1 MTSFRRRFLTALG
14 LGAVSAGLAGCGF
27 QLRQTQDFAFK
38 TLYAN
43 FSDTSPL
50 GVELRRNVLGTGR
63 IELLT
68 DPKQMLKA
76 DAILDILSEDRQQV
90 AVGVSATGQVRELQL
105 RLRVRFRLRTPQGVE
120 LIEPVEL
127 AQQRDLSFT
136 ETAALSK
143 EIEQGILYRDMQ
155 TDIVQQIMRR
165 LSAVKP
171 RRVPSPESA
180 GASAPAPASTPAAEP
195 LPASATKP

>member
-1 MTSFRRRFLTALG
+1 MTPSRRLFLTALG
-14 LGAVSAGLAGCGF
+14 LGTVPVWLAGCGF
-27 QLRQTQDFAFK
+27 QLRQAQDFAFK

-43 FSDTSPL
+43 FSTTSPL
-50 GVELRRNVLGTGR
+50 GVELRRNLLGSGR
-63 IELLT
+63 IELGT

-76 DAILDILSEDRQQV
+76 DAILDILSEERQQV

-120 LIEPVEL
+120 LIESVEL
-127 AQQRDLSFT
+127 FQQRDLSFN

-143 EIEQGILYRDMQ
+143 EIEIGILYRDMQ

-171 RRVPSPESA
+171 RNTPQ
-180 GASAPAPASTPAAEP
+180 PA
-195 LPASATKP
+195 

>member
-1 MTSFRRRFLTALG
+1 MTATRRSFSTALG
-14 LGAVSAGLAGCGF
+14 LGLLTAGLAGCGF
-27 QLRQTQDFAFK
+27 QLRQTKDFAFK

-43 FSDTSPL
+43 FSITSPF
-50 GVELRRNVLGTGR
+50 GVELWRNLLGTGR
-63 IELLT
+63 IDLVT

-76 DAILDILSEDRQQV
+76 DAILDVLSEDRQQV
-90 AVGVSATGQVRELQL
+90 PVGVSATGQVRELQL

-127 AQQRDLSFT
+127 FQQRDLSFT
-136 ETAALSK
+136 ESAALSK
-143 EIEQGILYRDMQ
+143 EIEIGTLYRDMQ

-171 RRVPSPESA
+171 RPQ
-180 GASAPAPASTPAAEP
+180 APDA
-195 LPASATKP
+195 KP

>member
-1 MTSFRRRFLTALG
+1 MKPSRRFFLTALG
-14 LGAVSAGLAGCGF
+14 MGTVPAWLTGCGF
-27 QLRQTQDFAFK
+27 QLRQNTDFAFK

-43 FSDTSPL
+43 FSTTSPF
-50 GVELRRNVLGTGR
+50 GVELRRNLLGTGR
-63 IELLT
+63 IDLLT
-68 DPKQMLKA
+68 DPKQMLTS

-127 AQQRDLSFT
+127 FQQRDLSFT

-171 RRVPSPESA
+171 RNLPQ
-180 GASAPAPASTPAAEP
+180 PA
-195 LPASATKP
+195 

>member
-1 MTSFRRRFLTALG
+1 
-14 LGAVSAGLAGCGF
+14 
-27 QLRQTQDFAFK
+27 
-38 TLYAN
+38 
-43 FSDTSPL
+43 L
-50 GVELRRNVLGTGR
+50 GVELRRNLLGTGR
-63 IELLT
+63 IDLWS
-68 DPKQMLKA
+68 DPKLMLKA

-105 RLRVRFRLRTPQGVE
+105 RLRVRFRLRTPQGLE

-127 AQQRDLSFT
+127 FQQRDLSFS

-165 LSAVKP
+165 LGAVKP
-171 RRVPSPESA
+171 RSIAQPVNTAAPATTPKPPAPESLPQS
-180 GASAPAPASTPAAEP
+180 GA
-195 LPASATKP
+195 KP

>member
-1 MTSFRRRFLTALG
+1 MPHSRRGCLQAL
-14 LGAVSAGLAGCGF
+14 LLMPMVAGLSACGF
-27 QLRQTQDFAFK
+27 QLRHAGNYPFK

-43 FSDTSPL
+43 FSTTSPL
-50 GVELRRNVLGTGR
+50 GVELRRNLLGTGR
-63 IELLT
+63 IALRT
-68 DPKQMLKA
+68 DPRQMPQT

-90 AVGVSATGQVRELQL
+90 VVGVNASGQVRELQL
-105 RLRVRFRLRTPQGVE
+105 RLRVQFRLRTPQGQV

-127 AQQRDLSFT
+127 LQQRDLSFT

-143 EIEQGILYRDMQ
+143 EIEQDMMYRDMQ

-171 RRVPSPESA
+171 GAVSA
-180 GASAPAPASTPAAEP
+180 SQP
-195 LPASATKP
+195 

>member
-1 MTSFRRRFLTALG
+1 M
-14 LGAVSAGLAGCGF
+14 
-27 QLRQTQDFAFK
+27 
-38 TLYAN
+38 
-43 FSDTSPL
+43 
-50 GVELRRNVLGTGR
+50 ELWRNLLGTGR
-63 IELLT
+63 LTVST

-76 DAILDILSEDRQQV
+76 DAILDILSEDRQQL
-90 AVGVSATGQVRELQL
+90 AVGVSATGQVREWQL

-127 AQQRDLSFT
+127 FQQRDLSFT

-171 RRVPSPESA
+171 RGVPSPQSVGVSA
-180 GASAPAPASTPAAEP
+180 SPQAPASEP
-195 LPASATKP
+195 LPASAAKP

>member
-1 MTSFRRRFLTALG
+1 MKPSRRLFLTALG
-14 LGAVSAGLAGCGF
+14 LGTVPVWLAGCGF
-27 QLRQTQDFAFK
+27 QLRQTNDFAFK

-43 FSDTSPL
+43 FSTTSPL
-50 GVELRRNVLGTGR
+50 GVELRRNLLGAGR

-68 DPKQMLKA
+68 EPKQMLQA
-76 DAILDILSEDRQQV
+76 DAILDILSEERQQV

-120 LIEPVEL
+120 LIEPVLL

-143 EIEQGILYRDMQ
+143 EIEMGILYRDMQ

-171 RRVPSPESA
+171 RSLPKPT
-180 GASAPAPASTPAAEP
+180 GAAAPAAAPAPEASSNPATRP
-195 LPASATKP
+195 